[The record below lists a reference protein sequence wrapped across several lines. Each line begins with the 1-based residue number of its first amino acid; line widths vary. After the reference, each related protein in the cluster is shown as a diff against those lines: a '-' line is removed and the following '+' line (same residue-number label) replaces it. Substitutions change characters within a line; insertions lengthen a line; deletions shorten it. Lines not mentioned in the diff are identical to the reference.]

1 MIINSVVNLH
11 TKERLLKRIMFIILI
26 FFGINTPSIG
36 QTKQLPIK
44 IVDST
49 QVQYYSMKQAI
60 QKLVESDYSYKQLG
74 FFCKEEWKFE
84 KKTKLP
90 LRVRLGSLEYVNK
103 MEKK

>member
-1 MIINSVVNLH
+1 L
-11 TKERLLKRIMFIILI
+11 ERKLFIILI
-26 FFGINTPSIG
+26 FFGINKKSIG
-36 QTKQLPIK
+36 QSNQLPIK

-49 QVQYYSMKQAI
+49 QVQYYTIKQAL
-60 QKLVESDYSYKQLG
+60 KRPVESDHSYKQLG

-84 KKTKLP
+84 KKTKLA

>member
-1 MIINSVVNLH
+1 MERII
-11 TKERLLKRIMFIILI
+11 FILVI

-49 QVQYYSMKQAI
+49 EVHYYLMKQAI
-60 QKLVESDYSYKQLG
+60 QKPIESDHSYKQLG

-90 LRVRLGSLEYVNK
+90 LRLRLGSLEYVNK
-103 MEKK
+103 MERK

>member
-1 MIINSVVNLH
+1 MERII
-11 TKERLLKRIMFIILI
+11 FILVI

-49 QVQYYSMKQAI
+49 EVHYYLMKQAI
-60 QKLVESDYSYKQLG
+60 QKPIESDHSYKQLG

>member
-1 MIINSVVNLH
+1 MERII
-11 TKERLLKRIMFIILI
+11 FILVI

-49 QVQYYSMKQAI
+49 EVHYYLMKQAI
-60 QKLVESDYSYKQLG
+60 QKPIESDHSYKQLG

-84 KKTKLP
+84 KKTKLA

>member
-1 MIINSVVNLH
+1 LERII
-11 TKERLLKRIMFIILI
+11 FILVI

-49 QVQYYSMKQAI
+49 EVHYYLMKQAI
-60 QKLVESDYSYKQLG
+60 QKPIESDHSYKQLG

-90 LRVRLGSLEYVNK
+90 LRLRLGSLEYVNK
-103 MEKK
+103 MERK